1 MRLKRIRIFGFKSFA
16 DRVDIDVDGDFV
28 AVVGSNGCG
37 KSNIVDAIVWA
48 LGELSPKNLR
58 AGQATDVIFSGSA
71 KRKPLGYAEVSL
83 VFDNEEG
90 QLPVNTSEVVVTRR
104 LSRDGKSE
112 YFINRHP
119 VRLRDIHE
127 LFADTGL
134 GKTGYA
140 IVSQSDIDAAVSA
153 PPEERRI
160 WIDEAAGVQRYRTRK
175 VDALK
180 RLESAVRHLERVT
193 DVLNEIER
201 QREPLRQQAE
211 VAKRYKELVAMLREV
226 ESSVLI
232 READDLAKRIE
243 ELEQAMKLRRSQAE
257 ELHKTAE
264 TERAESNRLAT
275 ELEAVEE
282 RLDEIRRRVQ
292 NAISEHERAV
302 SAKAVLEQRLANLG
316 RIEKD
321 ADALKAEYEERLR
334 RLHGAVRDAERELEQ
349 ERSAVAV
356 LKETI
361 EGSQAL
367 RQETEAKLQ
376 AAEQRLAEA
385 RKAEV
390 ERVRLQAEA
399 AEAKRRI
406 EALEQERGRLLE
418 SLQEAERQE
427 QSAREAVAAATQ
439 EVENLLERHNEL
451 VGRRRAIE
459 QEIDGHETERRTLLG
474 QKAADEERERAM
486 ATAIENHETLPAG
499 AAAVLNAAKRG
510 ELTGDVVAVGEIVS
524 SNDEHARAIEA
535 ALGSSAG
542 DLIVP
547 TEREA
552 ETAIEWL
559 KAQRAGRATFHPL
572 SRVRAPR
579 RPEVAAKE
587 GLIGVAADLI
597 RVPDAYRPVIEALL
611 GTVLVFQDLRSAL
624 RAPFA
629 PGVRKI
635 VTLEGEVLY
644 PSGGITGGA
653 YRQDRAGPVRL
664 RAQLEEVRRRL
675 KATNLRLEELDDTI
689 AEKVALLRS
698 EEERAAETERAL
710 EEARQTLMA
719 AEKRHASTAERV
731 QSLSARISEI
741 EDAVRDAESRLTAKP
756 EVESAPVSEL
766 EQERNRLLEFASAAK
781 ADFEQARK
789 ALEAAEERARTAE
802 SRLQSVRE
810 ELRQTIEAESSRSQ
824 KLQSLEAERQQLES
838 EWKAAEESVHTL
850 AKMKDELQSA
860 LEEAIEAR
868 KALAQA
874 VNEASRRIEECKEQA
889 RQLEDAA
896 YQDDIQRARLETKRA
911 GVLSRLLEEYGIDE
925 EDAQRQASLVEVP
938 PDAEKLTRTLRREIR
953 SLGDVNVGAIDAWE
967 ALTERYE
974 VLVREKEDVLASKA
988 ELDASVAELDR
999 LTRGAFKETFEKVRQ
1014 AFQETFAWFFPGGHA
1029 DLVLT
1034 DEENLLESGVHLEV
1048 VIPGKRRQRLELL
1061 SGGERALTACAFLF
1075 ALLRVKPSPLVILDE
1090 LDAPLDGRN
1099 VERYVEM
1106 LQEYSKFTQFIVITH
1121 NVTTIA
1127 AAPVWFGVTMQE
1139 PGVSTILPYKPKKE
1153 LVASVN

>member
-16 DRVDIDVDGDFV
+16 DRVEIDVDGDFV

-90 QLPVNTSEVVVTRR
+90 ELPVNTSEVVVTRR

-160 WIDEAAGVQRYRTRK
+160 WIDEAAGVQRYRSRK

-211 VAKRYKELVAMLREV
+211 LAKRYKELVAMLREV

-232 READDLAKRIE
+232 QEADELLQRIA
-243 ELEQAMKLRRSQAE
+243 ELENGMKLRRAQAE
-257 ELHKTAE
+257 ELHKAAE
-264 TERAESNRLAT
+264 AERAESNRLAR
-275 ELEAVEE
+275 ELELVEE
-282 RLDEIRRRVQ
+282 RLEEVRRALQ
-292 NAISEHERAV
+292 AAISEHERAV
-302 SAKAVLEQRLANLG
+302 SATALLEQRLANLG
-316 RIEKD
+316 RIEQD
-321 ADALKAEYEERLR
+321 ADALKLEYEERLR
-334 RLHGAVRDAERELEQ
+334 RLQAAVREAERELEQ

-356 LKETI
+356 LEETI
-361 EGSQAL
+361 AGSATLQ
-367 RQETEAKLQ
+367 QELDQKLQ
-376 AAEQRLAEA
+376 EAERRLAEA
-385 RKAEV
+385 RRAEV
-390 ERVRLQAEA
+390 ERVRLQAEVS
-399 AEAKRRI
+399 EAKRR
-406 EALEQERGRLLE
+406 LE
-418 SLQEAERQE
+418 SLLTEKSRIEAALREAEGEEQVARSAVQSVQE
-427 QSAREAVAAATQ
+427 EADS
-439 EVENLLERHNEL
+439 LLFLSNEL
-451 VGRRRAIE
+451 AQRRRAIE
-459 QEIDGHETERRTLLG
+459 EEMDAAEAERRALLAA
-474 QKAADEERERAM
+474 KAADEERERAI

-499 AAAVLNAAKRG
+499 AAAVLNAAKNG
-510 ELTGDVVAVGEIVS
+510 QLSGDFVAVGEIVS
-524 SNDEHARAIEA
+524 SLEEYARAIEA

-547 TEREA
+547 SESEA
-552 ETAIEWL
+552 EAAIEWL
-559 KAQRAGRATFHPL
+559 KSRRAGRATFHPL
-572 SRVRAPR
+572 TRVRPQN
-579 RPEVAAKE
+579 RPACDREE
-587 GLIGVAADLI
+587 GFVGIGADLVT
-597 RVPDAYRPVIEALL
+597 VPEPYRPVMEALL
-611 GTVLVFQDLRSAL
+611 GGVLVFRDLKAAL
-624 RAPFA
+624 RARFV

-635 VTLEGEVLY
+635 VTLDGEVLY
-644 PSGGITGGA
+644 PSGGITGGV

-664 RAQLEEVRRRL
+664 RAQLQEIRTRLEEANRRLSELDQTLAERMSELQAEEGRALEIERQLEDARRRL
-675 KATNLRLEELDDTI
+675 
-689 AEKVALLRS
+689 
-698 EEERAAETERAL
+698 
-710 EEARQTLMA
+710 MA
-719 AEKRHASTAERV
+719 GEKRHASATERV
-731 QSLSARISEI
+731 QALRSRIAEMAQAIEEARGRSSLGPS
-741 EDAVRDAESRLTAKP
+741 DAG
-756 EVESAPVSEL
+756 APVAEL
-766 EQERNRLLEFASAAK
+766 EQERNRLLEQASAAK
-781 ADFEQARK
+781 ADLEQARK
-789 ALEAAEERARTAE
+789 ALEAAEERVRTTE
-802 SRLQSVRE
+802 SRLQSLRD
-810 ELRQTIEAESSRSQ
+810 ELQQTIEAESSRSQ
-824 KLQSLEAERQQLES
+824 KLQSLEAERRQLEA
-838 EWKAAEESVHTL
+838 ELKTAAEAVGSLLERRDALQRALDEANEERKNLALSVQQ
-850 AKMKDELQSA
+850 A
-860 LEEAIEAR
+860 AR
-868 KALAQA
+868 R
-874 VNEASRRIEECKEQA
+874 VEECKDQA

-896 YQDDIQRARLETKRA
+896 YQDDILRARLETKRA

-925 EDAQRQASLVEVP
+925 ADAQRQAALVDVP

-953 SLGDVNVGAIDAWE
+953 ALGDVNVGAVEAWE

-974 VLVREKEDVLASKA
+974 VLQREKEDVLASKA

-1029 DLVLT
+1029 ELALT
-1034 DEENLLESGVHLEV
+1034 DEDNLLESGVHLEV

-1106 LQEYSKFTQFIVITH
+1106 LKEYSNYTQFIVITH

-1139 PGVSTILPYKPKKE
+1139 PGVSTILPYKPKKD